1 MMRSVSGFVALGM
14 CQVLEERG
22 FGLICLGWSGSLDD
36 VVHNRWSCLWTSA
49 LETYLMY
56 LLTEEKSSQL
66 IIAARVA

>member
-36 VVHNRWSCLWTSA
+36 VVHNRWSCLWTMLA
-49 LETYLMY
+49 VG
-56 LLTEEKSSQL
+56 KKPV
-66 IIAARVA
+66 IGC